1 MFDFLQDP
9 KIVEQLGY
17 LAARIPMDLWET
29 LYSTLL
35 STVFACLIGL
45 PLGIMLVAGET
56 GGILPLPRWVMRLLN
71 VVINILRSIPFLIL
85 MVLVI
90 PLSRLL
96 LGTSIGTPATIPPLV
111 VAAAPF
117 VARLVEASIRELDTG
132 VLEASQAMGASP
144 LQIIG
149 KVMLPESLPSL
160 FSGLTTAFIT
170 ILSYGAMSAAIGGGG
185 LGSLALNLGYARNM
199 TLVLYVAV
207 ILLLILVQ
215 VFQSTGTHLA
225 VRLDKRITKNRT
237 RRKKS

>member
-1 MFDFLQDP
+1 MTEFFSDP
-9 KIVEQLGY
+9 KVIEQIGY
-17 LAARIPMDLWET
+17 LTARIPTDIWET
-29 LYSTLL
+29 LYSTVL
-35 STVFACLIGL
+35 STVFACLISL
-45 PLGIMLVAGET
+45 PLEVILVAGET
-56 GGILPLPRWVMRLLN
+56 GGVLPLPRWLMRLLN
-71 VVINILRSIPFLIL
+71 VVINVLRSIPFLIL

-96 LGTSIGTPATIPPLV
+96 LGTSIGTAATIPPLV

-117 VARLVEASIRELDTG
+117 VARLVEASLRDLDPG
-132 VLEASQAMGASP
+132 VVEASQAMGASP
-144 LQIIG
+144 FQIIW
-149 KVMLPESLPSL
+149 KVMLPESMPSL
-160 FSGLTTAFIT
+160 MSGLTTAFIT

-215 VFQSTGTHLA
+215 AFQSTGTHLA
-225 VRLDKRITKNRT
+225 IRLDKRNTKTRT